1 MPYNNKVVLF
11 IFKYLY
17 FMIELYLVLSMR
29 FGGKHNYTCE
39 ILNTKSSLILPLRS
53 VHLLYNSL
61 VFLTMGMS
69 EVLQGSDYKW
79 EQNNML

>member
-1 MPYNNKVVLF
+1 
-11 IFKYLY
+11 
-17 FMIELYLVLSMR
+17 MIELYLVLSMR

-39 ILNTKSSLILPLRS
+39 ILNTKSSLILPPRL
-53 VHLLYNSL
+53 VHLLSNSL

-79 EQNNML
+79 EQNNMLDKTPLTYHKTKSSNYCW